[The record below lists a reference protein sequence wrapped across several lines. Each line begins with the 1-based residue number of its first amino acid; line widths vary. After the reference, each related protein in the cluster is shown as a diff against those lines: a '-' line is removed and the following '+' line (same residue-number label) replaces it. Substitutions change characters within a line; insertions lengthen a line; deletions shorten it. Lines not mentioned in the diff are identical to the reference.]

1 MLMLDLFGM
10 YIMVL
15 GYVSLIFL
23 IYRLIH
29 TLYKTILDKRD
40 SRQTLSSTVA
50 ELEEWKID
58 NQDRFVVVRVKGT
71 HPDMDEVLY
80 LSNDRELEWISSDHY
95 HWSFSKH
102 LFLTKGEALALREIM
117 ESKDNTENTDEGYIY
132 RIELISKHR
141 GMVYWTKR

>member
-1 MLMLDLFGM
+1 MLDLFGM

-29 TLYKTILDKRD
+29 TLYKTILDKRN
-40 SRQTLSSTVA
+40 SRQTLISTVA

-71 HPDMDEVLY
+71 HPDMEEVLY
-80 LSNDRELEWISSDHY
+80 LSNERELEWIWSY
-95 HWSFSKH
+95 HLSFSKY

-117 ESKDNTENTDEGYIY
+117 ESKDNTANTDEGYIY
-132 RIELISKHR
+132 RIKPTSKHR